1 MLQIQGFGMSRAR
14 YQFVATRLPKRQ
26 YGFLQGLWGQG
37 GGLFSFLLSVS
48 SQNN

>member
-1 MLQIQGFGMSRAR
+1 MLQIQGFGMSRAG

-26 YGFLQGLWGQG
+26 YGFLQGLWGRG
-37 GGLFSFLLSVS
+37 ALFFFAVRFSS